1 MTTNING
8 NSNYS
13 NYDLPGIFP
22 ACQLYSST
30 QLSCEDPAAQ
40 YQTLKIIQNTVRV
53 PSSLYTM
60 NLAALNIYQKPS
72 LIYRNVNWN
81 QMSDRKE
88 PHYQA
93 ATVPSRGSSTKSTI
107 TRHRPGAS
115 TPGGRGC
122 DIKHNSYDRYLGR
135 LKGKGPVRRG
145 VIPPNFGDPIV
156 FNPAF
161 PVYGGKTTKTSIV
174 NGCNCPIDAPSSDEK
189 VYEANISPID
199 FSYDIVFNVGT
210 YVYATNAEGYYVQ
223 ALVIAKSED
232 GYEYTVKYNDGT
244 TATKSSFDLL
254 IYFPCSTTNACATSI
269 YE

>member
-88 PHYQA
+88 PHYQP
-93 ATVPSRGSSTKSTI
+93 ATVPSRGSSTRSTI

-174 NGCNCPIDAPSSDEK
+174 NGCNCPIDAPSFDEK
-189 VYEANISPID
+189 VYETNVSPID

>member
-161 PVYGGKTTKTSIV
+161 PIYGGKTTKTSIV
-174 NGCNCPIDAPSSDEK
+174 NGCNCPIDAPSFDEK

-199 FSYDIVFNVGT
+199 FSYEIAFNVGT

>member
-189 VYEANISPID
+189 VYETNISPID
-199 FSYDIVFNVGT
+199 FSYEIAFNIGT

-254 IYFPCSTTNACATSI
+254 IYFPCSTTNACATTI
-269 YE
+269 YK

>member
-13 NYDLPGIFP
+13 NYDLQGIFP
-22 ACQLYSST
+22 SCQLYSST

-60 NLAALNIYQKPS
+60 TLAALNIYQKPS
-72 LIYRNVNWN
+72 LVYRNVNWN

-88 PHYQA
+88 PHYQRV
-93 ATVPSRGSSTKSTI
+93 TVSSRGSSTKGTI

-145 VIPPNFGDPIV
+145 VIPPNFGEPIV

-161 PVYGGKTTKTSIV
+161 PIYGGKTTKTSIV
-174 NGCNCPIDAPSSDEK
+174 SGCNCDDSSNDSK
-189 VYEANISPID
+189 IYEVNNSPID
-199 FSYDIVFNVGT
+199 FSYDVVFNIGT
-210 YVYATNAEGYYVQ
+210 YVYATNLDGYYVQ
-223 ALVIAKSED
+223 ALVVGKSND
-232 GYEYTVKYNDGT
+232 GFEYTVEYNDGT
-244 TATKSSFDLL
+244 TATKSSYDLL
-254 IYFPCSTTNACATSI
+254 IYFPCSTSNACASTI
-269 YE
+269 YG